1 MQLLM
6 SETIIVREPEKKI
19 LKKLQESREAELAA
33 IVGCPRIGKTFLILN
48 YFENELLL
56 LCR

>member
-1 MQLLM
+1 M